1 MNTRRVRGVLW
12 LLLLC
17 GAVVVTLSG
26 RPKALAQDDS
36 NISFRWAFGAL
47 VGPENP
53 PRLVSITQDATLKT
67 GDQIKIL
74 VELQKACF
82 VYVIHHGPQGEVHW
96 LFPYSQQQIDTDYQT
111 GKRYDVPP
119 GEGWFKLDDQVGRE
133 TFYLLASTERLPELE
148 TLLHT
153 YKMAAPTQ
161 QPQLATNILSEIRE
175 VKKRYRQFATLAERP
190 VPIAGNT
197 RGPDITDLAVEIT
210 ANNFYSK
217 TFTIEHR

>member
-1 MNTRRVRGVLW
+1 
-12 LLLLC
+12 
-17 GAVVVTLSG
+17 VVVTPCS
-26 RPKALAQDDS
+26 RTKALAQEDS
-36 NISFRWAFGAL
+36 NVSFRWAFGAL

-53 PRLVSITQDATLKT
+53 PRLVPITQDTTLKT
-67 GDQIKIL
+67 GDRLKML

-82 VYVIHHGPQGEVHW
+82 VYVIHHGPHGEVHW
-96 LFPYSQQQIDTDYQT
+96 LFPYNQQQIDTDYQT
-111 GKRYDVPP
+111 GKRYEIPH
-119 GEGWFKLDDQVGRE
+119 GEGWFKLDDQVGQE
-133 TFYLLASTERLPELE
+133 TFYLLASSERLPELE

-153 YKMAAPTQ
+153 YATAAPTE
-161 QPQLATNILSEIRE
+161 QPQLATTILTEIRE

-190 VPIAGNT
+190 VPIAGNM